1 MNLHALRVFYTV
13 AKLQSFSGAA
23 ETLFISQPAVSKA
36 LKELEHQL
44 SLKLIERA
52 TKGRKLALTEGGV
65 ALYEH
70 ARNIFAI
77 EKTAIDDIKSRT
89 GLKRGTIVIGTS
101 TTIASYWLP
110 PYLARF
116 CSAYPNIKVEVKV
129 ENTEKIEHALLECS
143 IDLALVEG
151 TPTEK
156 KIVPRHWQD
165 DLMSV
170 VTPPHFKPSPN
181 LNEWLNQQFWLLR
194 EPGSG
199 TREMSVKMLEKQGIK
214 VTNSMQ
220 LGSNEAI
227 ARSVAQGMGIAILPN
242 VVTEDLVQL
251 KKLKRLS
258 QVKGGM
264 LSRPLYQL
272 HCRGRSSS
280 HSAEALKRIL
290 FSEV

>member
-1 MNLHALRVFYTV
+1 MNLNALRVFYTV

-214 VTNSMQ
+214 VSNSMQ

-258 QVKGGM
+258 QVKGEM

-272 HCRGRSSS
+272 HCLGRSSS
-280 HSAEALKRIL
+280 HSAEALKKIL
-290 FSEV
+290 FSIG

>member
-151 TPTEK
+151 TPAEK
-156 KIVPRHWQD
+156 KIVPTHWQD

-170 VTPPHFKPSPN
+170 VIPPHFKPSHN
-181 LNEWLNQQFWLLR
+181 LNEWLSQQFWLLR

-214 VTNSMQ
+214 VSNSMQ

-272 HCRGRSSS
+272 QCRGRSSS

>member
-1 MNLHALRVFYTV
+1 MNLNALRVFYTV

-156 KIVPRHWQD
+156 KIVPTHWQD

-214 VTNSMQ
+214 VSNSMQ

-258 QVKGGM
+258 QVKGEM

-272 HCRGRSSS
+272 HCLGRSS
-280 HSAEALKRIL
+280 
-290 FSEV
+290 